1 MMNRVLI
8 LCAALLGSSVFIAW
22 ASRPEAVPPRE
33 ALASLPLQ
41 IGDWQG
47 RPGAEFSDRIM
58 AVLGVDDYV
67 NRLYNAPGGT
77 PLSLYVGYYKS
88 QRQGSSIHS
97 PLNCLPGA
105 GWNPVKREK
114 LIIPAGE
121 TAIETNRIVILKGI
135 TKQVVL
141 YWYQAHGRT
150 VASEYKAK
158 IYTVLDA
165 MRTGRTDAAL
175 VRIVSPTASLEPAAE
190 EAASRRAIEFA
201 RRLYPLL
208 DRYIP
213 E

>member
-1 MMNRVLI
+1 MMTRVFV
-8 LCAALLGSSVFIAW
+8 LCATLLVGSVFIAW
-22 ASRPEAVPPRE
+22 ASRPEAVPSRDT
-33 ALASLPLQ
+33 LASLPLQ
-41 IGDWQG
+41 IGNWGG
-47 RPGAEFSDRIM
+47 RLEPEFTDRIL

-67 NRLYNAPGGT
+67 NRAYYTPGGRA
-77 PLSLYVGYYKS
+77 LSLYIGYYKS

-105 GWNPVKREK
+105 GWNPVKRER
-114 LIIPAGE
+114 LVIPVGE
-121 TAIETNRIVILKGI
+121 SSIEANRIVILKGMD
-135 TKQVVL
+135 KQIVL

-150 VASEYKAK
+150 VASEYRAK

-175 VRIVSPTASLEPAAE
+175 VRIVSPVESLEPAAE

-201 RRLYPLL
+201 QGLYPLL